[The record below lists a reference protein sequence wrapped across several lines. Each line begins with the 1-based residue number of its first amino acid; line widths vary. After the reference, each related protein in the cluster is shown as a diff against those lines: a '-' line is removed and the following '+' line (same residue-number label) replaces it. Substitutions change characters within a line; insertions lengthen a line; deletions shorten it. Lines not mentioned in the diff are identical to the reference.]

1 MKKRSMLKASSAA
14 IFALAVFFHM
24 LVVITGVVQAE
35 TVIEKAGYEG
45 VAAAAREAVAQQM
58 STGLP
63 SGATVAVMVDGE
75 VVYAEGFGLRDRAR
89 NLPVRHRIDEQ
100 DVRHRRGDGS
110 VGSRPARS

>member
-1 MKKRSMLKASSAA
+1 
-14 IFALAVFFHM
+14 M

-63 SGATVAVMVDGE
+63 SGAKVAPSFE
-75 VVYAEGFGLRDRAR
+75 CC
-89 NLPVRHRIDEQ
+89 
-100 DVRHRRGDGS
+100 
-110 VGSRPARS
+110 